1 MAVGRRLKLTLP
13 ILVGINFLHKIDPKL
28 FGIFN
33 FFNPK
38 TYGKPI
44 FGHSAAMGLTKMAR
58 HMGPNYMRWQF
69 FLIKYTL
76 F

>member
-33 FFNPK
+33 FLNPK

-44 FGHSAAMGLTKMAR
+44 FGHSAAMASENKRKKEEEEQSNPAGL
-58 HMGPNYMRWQF
+58 PD
-69 FLIKYTL
+69 
-76 F
+76 